1 MKKVNDMLEELVID
15 AFEKAGFDGKY
26 GKVNLS
32 DRPDLCDYQCNGA
45 LTAAKEYKKAPFI
58 IADEVVKNIK
68 NEMIENVEM
77 VKPGFI
83 NITLSEKFLS
93 EYCQK
98 MLESNKL
105 GFDEI
110 KGKKVVL
117 DYGGPNIAKPLH
129 VGHLRPAVIGEC
141 IKRLHKFVG
150 DEVIGDV
157 HLGDWGLQMGL
168 IIEEL
173 KVRKPYLP
181 YFDENY
187 EGEYPKEPPFTIDE
201 LEEIYPAASKK
212 AKVEENATADEIVSA
227 NEFKE
232 NARINTGLLQQQ
244 KRGYYDLW
252 KQIVSVSLKDLKK
265 NYEKLNVDFDL
276 WMGESDS
283 QKYVPEMIKMME
295 DKKIIYES
303 DGAMV
308 VDVQEP
314 TDNTTI
320 NPCMILKRGG
330 VSCYQ
335 TTDLATLLQRT
346 KEFNPD
352 EVIYVVDKRQDMH
365 FIQVF
370 RCAKKADLVNVNTKL
385 TFLGFGTIN
394 GKDGKPFKTRDGGV
408 MRLEKLIDEVNQKI
422 YNKLADNKE
431 MTEDEKNKI
440 SKIVGLSALK
450 YADLSNQISK
460 DYIFDMDKF
469 TSLEGNTGPYILYTI
484 VRIKSI
490 TQKYKEINP
499 NFVKGRIALP
509 CFDVERK
516 IMLLLSQFNKTIE
529 QAYCE
534 NAPYK
539 ICNYLYKLANE
550 FNAFYNETK
559 ILKEEKENAEAHIE
573 LITLVKKVL
582 EICIDLLGFSAPDK
596 M

>member
-1 MKKVNDMLEELVID
+1 MKIINNMLESIVME
-15 AFEKAGFDGKY
+15 AFEKAGYDSKY
-26 GKVNLS
+26 GKVSFS

-45 LTAAKEYKKAPFI
+45 LTAAKEYKRAPFM
-58 IADEVVKNIK
+58 IADEVVKNIE
-68 NEMIENVEM
+68 NEMIKIVEV

-83 NITLSEKFLS
+83 NITLSEKFLI
-93 EYCQK
+93 EYCRK
-98 MLESNKL
+98 MSESNKL
-105 GFDEI
+105 GLEEI
-110 KGKKVVL
+110 KGRKIVL

-141 IKRLHKFVG
+141 IKRIHKYVG

-173 KVRKPYLP
+173 KVRKPDLL
-181 YFDENY
+181 YFDKNY
-187 EGEYPKEPPFTIDE
+187 KGDYPEEPPFTIDE

-212 AKVEENATADEIVSA
+212 TKVEDNATAEEIA
-227 NEFKE
+227 FAEEFKE
-232 NARINTGLLQQQ
+232 NARKNTGLLQQQ

-252 KQIVSVSLKDLKK
+252 KQIVAVSLEDLKK
-265 NYEKLNVDFDL
+265 NYEKLNVNFDL
-276 WMGESDS
+276 WLGESDS

-295 DKKIIYES
+295 DRKIIYES

-314 TDNTTI
+314 TDNNTI

-335 TTDLATLLQRT
+335 TTDLATLLQRK

-352 EVIYVVDKRQDMH
+352 EVIYVVDKRQEMH
-365 FIQVF
+365 FVQVF
-370 RCAKKADLVNVNTKL
+370 RCAKKADLVNSDTVL

-408 MRLEKLIDEVNQKI
+408 MRLEKLIEEVNKKI

-431 MTEDEKNKI
+431 MTEKEKNEI
-440 SKIVGLSALK
+440 SKIVGLAALK

-460 DYIFDMDKF
+460 DYIFDIDKF
-469 TSLEGNTGPYILYTI
+469 TSIEGDTGPYILYTI
-484 VRIKSI
+484 VRVKSI
-490 TQKYKEINP
+490 IKKYKENNP
-499 NFVKGRIALP
+499 NFVKSKITIPGS
-509 CFDVERK
+509 DVERN
-516 IMLLLSQFNKTIE
+516 IMLLISQFNQTIE
-529 QAYCE
+529 QAYIE

-539 ICNYLYKLANE
+539 ICSYLYKLATE
-550 FNAFYNETK
+550 FNSFYNNTK
-559 ILKEEKENAEAHIE
+559 ILKEEKATAEAHIE
-573 LITLVKKVL
+573 LITLVKHVL
-582 EICIDLLGFSAPDK
+582 EIGIDLLGFSAPDK

>member
-1 MKKVNDMLEELVID
+1 MKKINEMLEENVMQ
-15 AFEKAGFDGKY
+15 AFEKAGYESKY

-58 IADEVVKNIK
+58 IADEVVKNIE
-68 NEMIENVEM
+68 NEMIKKVEV

-93 EYCQK
+93 KYCQE
-98 MLESNKL
+98 MLESYKL
-105 GFDEI
+105 GFEEI

-141 IKRLHKFVG
+141 IKRIHKFVG
-150 DEVIGDV
+150 DDVIGDV

-173 KVRKPYLP
+173 KVRKPDLV
-181 YFDENY
+181 YFDDNY
-187 EGEYPKEPPFTIDE
+187 VGEFPKEPPFTIDE

-212 AKVEENATADEIVSA
+212 TKVEEDATEEEKALA

-232 NARINTGLLQQQ
+232 NARLNTGLLQQQ
-244 KRGYYDLW
+244 KKGYYDLW

-265 NYEKLNVDFDL
+265 NYERLNVDFDL
-276 WMGESDS
+276 WLGESDS
-283 QKYVPEMIKMME
+283 QKYVPEMIEMMKE
-295 DKKIIYES
+295 KKIIYES

-320 NPCMILKRGG
+320 NPCMVLKRGG

-335 TTDLATLLQRT
+335 TTDLATLLQRK

-352 EVIYVVDKRQDMH
+352 EIIYVVDKRQDMH

-370 RCAKKADLVNVNTKL
+370 RCAKKSDLVNPDTKL

-394 GKDGKPFKTRDGGV
+394 GKDGKPFKTRAGGV

-422 YNKLADNKE
+422 YNKLAENKD
-431 MTEDEKNKI
+431 MTESEKVKI
-440 SKIVGLSALK
+440 SEIVGLAALK

-460 DYIFDMDKF
+460 DYIFDIDKF
-469 TSLEGNTGPYILYTI
+469 TSLEGDTGPYILYTI

-490 TQKYKEINP
+490 IQKYKEINP
-499 NFVKGRIALP
+499 DFVKGRIGLP
-509 CFDVERK
+509 HSDVEKK
-516 IMLLLSQFNKTIE
+516 IMLTISHFNKIIE
-529 QAYCE
+529 QAYFE

-539 ICNYLYKLANE
+539 ICNYIYKLANE

-559 ILKEEKENAEAHIE
+559 ILKEEKEVAETHIE
-573 LITLVKKVL
+573 LIKLVRKVL
-582 EICIDLLGFSAPDK
+582 EIGIDLLGFSAPDK

>member
-1 MKKVNDMLEELVID
+1 MKKVTDMIEEIVID

-45 LTAAKEYKKAPFI
+45 LIAAKEYKKAPFI
-58 IADEVVKNIK
+58 IANEIVKNIK
-68 NEMIENVEM
+68 NEIIENVEM
-77 VKPGFI
+77 AKPGFI
-83 NITLSEKFLS
+83 NITLSKNFLS

-98 MLESNKL
+98 MIESDKL
-105 GFDEI
+105 GFEEI
-110 KGKKVVL
+110 KGKKVIL

-141 IKRLHKFVG
+141 IKRIHKFVG

-173 KVRKPYLP
+173 KVRKPDLP

-187 EGEYPKEPPFTIDE
+187 QGEYPKEPPFTIDE
-201 LEEIYPAASKK
+201 LEEIYPSASKK
-212 AKVEENATADEIVSA
+212 TKVEENATAEEIDLA
-227 NEFKE
+227 NKFKE
-232 NARINTGLLQQQ
+232 NARINTGLLQQK

-252 KQIVSVSLKDLKK
+252 KQIVSVSLQDLKK
-265 NYEKLNVDFDL
+265 NYEKLNVNFDL

-295 DKKIIYES
+295 DRKIIYES

-314 TDNTTI
+314 SDNITI
-320 NPCMILKRGG
+320 NPCMVLKRGG

-365 FIQVF
+365 FVQVF
-370 RCAKKADLVNVNTKL
+370 RCAKKADLVNENTKL
-385 TFLGFGTIN
+385 VFLGFGTIN
-394 GKDGKPFKTRDGGV
+394 GKDGKPFKTRNGGI
-408 MRLEKLIDEVNQKI
+408 MRLEKLIDEVEQKI
-422 YNKLADNKE
+422 YNKLSDNKE
-431 MTEDEKNKI
+431 MTEKEKEQI
-440 SKIVGLSALK
+440 SKIVGLAALK

-460 DYIFDMDKF
+460 DYIFDIDKF
-469 TSLEGNTGPYILYTI
+469 TSIEGDTGPYILYTI

-490 TQKYKEINP
+490 IKKYKEINL

-509 CFDVERK
+509 RLDVERK
-516 IMLLLSQFNKTIE
+516 IMLLISQFNKTIE
-529 QAYCE
+529 QAYLE

-539 ICNYLYKLANE
+539 ICNYLYKLSNE

-573 LITLVKKVL
+573 LIILIKQVL
-582 EICIDLLGFSAPDK
+582 ETGIDLLGFSSPDK